1 MYLHEENSGRKHK
14 NANGTWLADAHL
26 ALPSLLWLS
35 SVPLTITTIVR
46 AHLAARNGSPI
57 KRGLWENSGTSEG
70 HLLLENRDL
79 FVLLTPFC
87 WINLRV
93 GTTKIWIQAGSFE
106 SPGRASWLLLFLH
119 TIPAPSILFP
129 NSPVHIPSFPP
140 SLSFLVF
147 WKEAVNTGSCYIAM
161 AGLVFTMH
169 VYIHLCVCGACTC
182 VHVCVWKPDLNP
194 TVSFLRSC
202 PLELGDWASPHLSSV
217 PIPDSVYTCRR
228 FSSWSMLESGT
239 LYWRCCVLGQLYY
252 VFVYLFIYLF
262 IFCFVFVFLRQ
273 DLSV

>member
-1 MYLHEENSGRKHK
+1 MKKSRLQSSRYIGRLLCGGKMYLHEENSGRKHK

-26 ALPSLLWLS
+26 ALPSLPWLS

-106 SPGRASWLLLFLH
+106 SPGRASWLLPFLH
-119 TIPAPSILFP
+119 TIPAPSILP
-129 NSPVHIPSFPP
+129 
-140 SLSFLVF
+140 
-147 WKEAVNTGSCYIAM
+147 
-161 AGLVFTMH
+161 
-169 VYIHLCVCGACTC
+169 
-182 VHVCVWKPDLNP
+182 P
-194 TVSFLRSC
+194 TVQSIFLLFLLPC
-202 PLELGDWASPHLSSV
+202 HFWFFG
-217 PIPDSVYTCRR
+217 RR
-228 FSSWSMLESGT
+228 QSIQGLAM
-239 LYWRCCVLGQLYY
+239 
-252 VFVYLFIYLF
+252 
-262 IFCFVFVFLRQ
+262 
-273 DLSV
+273 